1 MQNIKAVLSYDGTLY
16 QGWQVQPGRP
26 TVCGVF
32 REKLFS
38 VLGERVAVYAS
49 SRTDSGVHALAQ
61 TVNFRTNSRITPEQ
75 VKKAL
80 NSMLPSDIAVTEA
93 CEAEESFHA
102 CRDAGKR
109 RYRYTIR
116 NSRARCPFDRM
127 YSHYFPMPLDVVKM
141 KKAAALLEGTHD
153 FSAFKSA
160 KGEKPNRVRTLYL
173 LEVSREGDYVCMD
186 AAADGFLTYMVRNI
200 AGTLVDVGRG
210 RTAPSSMKA
219 VLESKDRKNAGPTL
233 PAKGL
238 CLVSVSY
245 PKD

>member
-32 REKLFS
+32 REKLIS
-38 VLGERVAVYAS
+38 LLNEKVTVYAS

-61 TVNFRTNSRITPEQ
+61 TVNFKTNSGIAPEQ
-75 VKKAL
+75 VKNAL
-80 NSMLPSDIAVTEA
+80 NSMLPYDITVRDA
-93 CEAEESFHA
+93 CEAEEFFHA
-102 CRDAGKR
+102 CHHAAER

-116 NSRARCPFDRM
+116 NSPERSPFDRL
-127 YSHYFPMPLDVVKM
+127 YSHYCPMKLDISNM
-141 KKAAALLEGTHD
+141 RKAAAVLEGTHD

-160 KGEKPNRVRTLYL
+160 RGEKSNRVRTVYL
-173 LEVSREGDYVCMD
+173 LEVSREGDYVYID

-210 RTAPSSMKA
+210 RTGPDTVKA